1 MKNKF
6 LACLAVAAA
15 MFCTTTSFAGN
26 MHKSVD
32 KPVSK
37 VSEVNNMADDTM
49 VYLQGYLVQNL
60 GNEMYIFQDAS
71 GTMTIEI
78 DDDLIANNTVSPETM
93 VWIAAE
99 VDKNGDVVS
108 LEADEIQFMPATNEN
123 AVKNMSDAVS
133 SNN

>member
-6 LACLAVAAA
+6 LSCLAMGAVMLGSTAAL
-15 MFCTTTSFAGN
+15 AGN
-26 MHKSVD
+26 MHKPAD

-49 VYLQGYLVQNL
+49 VYLQGYIVKNL

-71 GTMTIEI
+71 GTMAIEI
-78 DDDLIANNTVSPETM
+78 DDDLIADNTVSPDAM

-99 VDKNGDVVS
+99 VDKNGNVVS
-108 LEADEIQFMPATNEN
+108 LEADEIQFMPASSDS
-123 AVKNMSDAVS
+123 ASKSMSDA
-133 SNN
+133 SNSNS